1 MNFQFTNPAWLL
13 LLLVAA
19 PWTVWLA
26 LRSDVQI
33 SAWRRWTAFSLRMV
47 IVLALVLGIAGLQWK
62 RPQEGMNVY
71 FLLDRSDSIP
81 PEQQEAA
88 RQYVVKAAAEKKPVD
103 KAGVLVFG
111 TDAAID
117 NAPNAKVGDQKIQA
131 VVGSERTD
139 IASALRL
146 RTAAFPETGQK
157 RLGLLSDGNENVGD
171 AFAAVVAARPL
182 GVTVDV
188 VPLGVAR
195 GGDVSVQKLAL
206 PANIKKGQTFEVKIF
221 AQADQPQGA
230 MVRLFRNNQ
239 LLGEQAVQLEA
250 GKNLFTFPQTLTE
263 PGFYSYEVQIEA
275 RGNSVPQ
282 NNRAIN
288 FTTVRGDPRILLVSA
303 EPDKDEIGR
312 ASCRER
318 MYI

>member
-47 IVLALVLGIAGLQWK
+47 IVLALVLAIAGLQWK

-81 PEQQEAA
+81 SEQQEAA

-117 NAPNAKVGDQKIQA
+117 TSPNAKIGDQKIQA

-139 IASALRL
+139 IASAIRL
-146 RTAAFPETGQK
+146 GTAAFPETGQK
-157 RLGLLSDGNENVGD
+157 RLVLLSDGNENVGD
-171 AFAAVVAARPL
+171 ALAAVLAARPL

-195 GGDVSVQKLAL
+195 GGEVSVRNFCVS
-206 PANIKKGQTFEVKIF
+206 ANVNKGQTFELEIF
-221 AQADQPQGA
+221 APADQA
-230 MVRLFRNNQ
+230 
-239 LLGEQAVQLEA
+239 E
-250 GKNLFTFPQTLTE
+250 
-263 PGFYSYEVQIEA
+263 
-275 RGNSVPQ
+275 
-282 NNRAIN
+282 RAAQ
-288 FTTVRGDPRILLVSA
+288 PL
-303 EPDKDEIGR
+303 
-312 ASCRER
+312 
-318 MYI
+318 